1 MDNFQVG
8 GYAMNEQERIEELKS
23 EHQNLENA
31 IDEEYQRTAPDFA
44 VVSELKR
51 RKLRIKDELV
61 SLAAL

>member
-1 MDNFQVG
+1 
-8 GYAMNEQERIEELKS
+8 MNEQERIEELKS